1 MLNQKK
7 LDIKMLNKLDSMLKI
22 ASVTNTISRSAGN
35 YRSVTAPT
43 IEGYTFL
50 CWFNVASS
58 GWLSSL
64 TIENATNT
72 TTKVWNT
79 ITNGSGQGN
88 FIAYALYVKD

>member
-22 ASVTNTISRSAGN
+22 DSVSGTIARQSGN
-35 YRSVTAPT
+35 YKSITAPT
-43 IEGYTFL
+43 VAGYTFL

-64 TIENATNT
+64 TIENVTNT
-72 TTKVWNT
+72 TTNVWNT